1 MEETAEKSKEKWLLN
16 GGLCYHLYQGGDSES
31 MKTIIALASAALWE
45 VLQVLSLWCKKNIL
59 FFNIVFN
66 WGSSESWL
74 EQLAQLFGLMFFA
87 ASLDLFLAKM
97 QCLGTFL
104 SNHSVA
110 NEKIH
115 EWPLVKVML
124 LLRAQLGS
132 RGQLTILR
140 WLGRNW
146 KQSVGFFCLPGFF
159 WLVFLCQFLL
169 RSYSVV
175 SEGIWALHMGSY
187 SGVCNFLIF
196 LGVYAECD
204 KQNQLPHKF
213 SYTIFFYFSNNFCRY
228 CCIPYCVTFLC
239 DIFSPHSASTNVKVS
254 ITCSMFG
261 PSQGHGRTNCAASP
275 SNFCDES
282 KKSRKT
288 MRRQWF
294 LCRKKKEGA
303 KRENVSFN

>member
-16 GGLCYHLYQGGDSES
+16 GGSCYHLYQGGDSES
-31 MKTIIALASAALWE
+31 MKTIIALASAASAFTVVQKE
-45 VLQVLSLWCKKNIL
+45 YT

-87 ASLDLFLAKM
+87 ALLDLFLAKM
-97 QCLGTFL
+97 QSLGTFL

-115 EWPLVKVML
+115 EWPLVKVIL

-196 LGVYAECD
+196 LGVYAERD

-261 PSQGHGRTNCAASP
+261 PSQGHGRTNCASSP

-288 MRRQWF
+288 MRRHSGF
-294 LCRKKKEGA
+294 SAGKKKEGA
-303 KRENVSFN
+303 KRENVSFK